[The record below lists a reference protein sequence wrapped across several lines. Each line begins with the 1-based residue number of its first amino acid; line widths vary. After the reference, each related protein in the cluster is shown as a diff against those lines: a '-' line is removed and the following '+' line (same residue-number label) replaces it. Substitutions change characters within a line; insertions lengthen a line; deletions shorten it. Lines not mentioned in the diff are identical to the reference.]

1 MTEHDEQDQG
11 RSVPDNPE
19 HHPEE
24 TVDALEERAVGGPA
38 DQSRDED
45 DDAPA
50 IEQDLDDDDLG
61 KAGSEPTG

>member
-1 MTEHDEQDQG
+1 MTEHDEQD
-11 RSVPDNPE
+11 RKIPDNPE

-24 TVDALEERAVGGPA
+24 TVDALEERAVGGTA

-45 DDAPA
+45 EDDDSPA

-61 KAGSEPTG
+61 TAGSEPTD